1 MKCSYYIARKKYL
14 QKATDD
20 LLVAVIIIYIIPIV
34 LIFTIFILLHR
45 GKSYH
50 KIKEMFIISLGFK
63 SFRKQQLFISK
74 QLLTSKTHKVRRIV
88 KYFENSIVY
97 KVVVESSIRFFKKFH
112 SLLVG

>member
-20 LLVAVIIIYIIPIV
+20 LLVAVIIIYVIPIV

-50 KIKEMFIISLGFK
+50 NIKEMFIISFGFK
-63 SFRKQQLFISK
+63 SSRKQQLFISK
-74 QLLTSKTHKVRRIV
+74 QLLTSKTRKVRRIV
-88 KYFENSIVY
+88 KYFENYMVF
-97 KVVVESSIRFFKKFH
+97 KVVVESPLTFLQKFH